1 MVTSTNGAVEAADPL
16 VENTRFLHGIFAV
29 KRAWNT
35 QQCYHLERHTAP
47 KSTTEEEEE
56 GEEFHPSLDPAPA
69 MTPPLH
75 PLRYP

>member
-16 VENTRFLHGIFAV
+16 VKSTRFLHGLFEV

-35 QQCYHLERHTAP
+35 QLCYHLERHAAP

-56 GEEFHPSLDPAPA
+56 E
-69 MTPPLH
+69 
-75 PLRYP
+75 